1 MLNIVVSRAFIIIS
15 YNLKWI
21 SHAHSPGVLKPMC
34 AYFTRFFFLL
44 IIFFLF
50 SFLHLQIFD
59 LKPATTYVFLTRA
72 ENSYGLSEPS
82 VMSSAIKTLANDKN
96 GAVLPSELA
105 AARTALS
112 GKVRWFFFVI
122 KKVNYRHG
130 IE

>member
-21 SHAHSPGVLKPMC
+21 FHAHSHSPGVLKLIAIY
-34 AYFTRFFFLL
+34 AYFTRFFSH
-44 IIFFLF
+44 I
-50 SFLHLQIFD
+50 LQIFD

-82 VMSSAIKTLANDKN
+82 AMSSAIKTLANDNN

-112 GKVRWFFFVI
+112 GKVS
-122 KKVNYRHG
+122 
-130 IE
+130 